1 MVKCEPTCKKQE
13 NKAKKCKEHPNGLYV
28 IGHLCVARKVLVSCE
43 DWGSAVVDIWNKHE
57 CLDWDKAKES
67 PMIQLTHTPTDPK
80 AMMVKFPNAS
90 IAVSA
95 VFSPKRNLVEATNLT
110 ATILGNADF
119 LDISKRWLSFYL
131 LINGILLIDIT
142 HLNIAIF
149 ATLLPAILFHIL
161 YFLLLPL
168 SAIGTFLRKYIGFFT
183 VRMGV
188 IQSDTLIPLS
198 IKISHYY
205 IFSFIK
211 R

>member
-1 MVKCEPTCKKQE
+1 
-13 NKAKKCKEHPNGLYV
+13 
-28 IGHLCVARKVLVSCE
+28 
-43 DWGSAVVDIWNKHE
+43 
-57 CLDWDKAKES
+57 
-67 PMIQLTHTPTDPK
+67 MIQLTHAPTDPK
-80 AMMVKFPNAS
+80 AMMVKFSNAS

-110 ATILGNADF
+110 TTILGNADF

-131 LINGILLIDIT
+131 LVNGILLIDIT
-142 HLNIAIF
+142 HLNIAIPT
-149 ATLLPAILFHIL
+149 TLLPAILFHIF
-161 YFLLLPL
+161 YFLLLPF
-168 SAIGTFLRKYIGFFT
+168 SAIGTFLRKYIGFFA

-188 IQSDTLIPLS
+188 IQSNTLIPLS